1 MRENMTIITIGNPPL
16 PHSMCPAPISEVLLV
31 EEVAI
36 DKEDKGQ
43 GNIVILTVNRPNKM
57 NALNSE
63 VSNAI
68 INACKWAELENSARI
83 IIFAGTSPLPPPE
96 GKRAKPNSFIAGADI
111 SEFVGVGGTEIRK
124 KFKGNA
130 WEAIWNLSKPTI
142 AMIDGFA
149 LGGGCEVAMSCDMR
163 MATSRSN
170 FGTPEIKLGLIP
182 GGGGT
187 QRLPRLIGYGNAME
201 MILGG
206 EMVSGDLAKS
216 MGLVNHICEPEELR
230 EKTLDLAKTIGS
242 KSPHTL
248 KVAKALVRASLEQP
262 ISQGIE
268 DEAIAFAGLFDS
280 EDKEIGVNAFLNR
293 ESPKWAGK

>member
-1 MRENMTIITIGNPPL
+1 MGTPPT
-16 PHSMCPAPISEVLLV
+16 SEVLLV
-31 EEVAI
+31 EEIVI
-36 DKEDKGQ
+36 DEENVDK
-43 GNIVILTVNRPNKM
+43 GNIVFFTINRPNKM

-63 VSNAI
+63 VSSAI
-68 INACKWAELENSARI
+68 KSACRWAEAENSVRI
-83 IIFAGTSPLPPPE
+83 IIFAGASPLPPLE

-111 SEFVGVGGTEIRK
+111 SEFVGVGGAEIRQ

-130 WEAIWNLSKPTI
+130 WEAIWHLSKPTI

-170 FGTPEIKLGLIP
+170 FGTPEINLGLIP

-201 MILGG
+201 MVLSG
-206 EMVSGDLAKS
+206 EMVGGDLAKS

-230 EKTLDLAKTIGS
+230 QRTLDLAMSIGS
-242 KSPHTL
+242 KSPHAL
-248 KVAKALVRASLEQP
+248 KVAKKVVRTALEQP
-262 ISQGIE
+262 ISQGIKE
-268 DEAIAFAGLFDS
+268 EAIAFAGLFDS
-280 EDKEIGVNAFLNR
+280 EDKEIGINAFLNR
-293 ESPKWAGK
+293 EEPKWVGK

>member
-1 MRENMTIITIGNPPL
+1 
-16 PHSMCPAPISEVLLV
+16 
-31 EEVAI
+31 
-36 DKEDKGQ
+36 
-43 GNIVILTVNRPNKM
+43 M
-57 NALNSE
+57 NALNSD

-68 INACKWAELENSARI
+68 INACKWAELENSTRI
-83 IIFAGTSPLPPPE
+83 IIFAGASPLPPPE

-111 SEFVGVGGTEIRK
+111 SEFVGVEGAEIRE
-124 KFKGNA
+124 KFKGNS

-206 EMVSGDLAKS
+206 EMVSGELAKS

-248 KVAKALVRASLEQP
+248 KVAKAIVRASLEQP

-268 DEAIAFAGLFDS
+268 EEAIAFAGLFDS

-293 ESPKWAGK
+293 ESPKWTGK